1 MQVEIYMITSAVNE
15 KAYEILLMSV
25 AVLCS
30 TSLAA
35 QNITFGL
42 KAGVSIPSLK
52 AGGSGGDPLSTGY
65 SSSFGPDG
73 AVFATYKFSNVFS
86 VQTELE
92 YSSQGARRDGMQA
105 FPVPDAYANYFNPGT
120 ILYANF
126 KGPVKL
132 SYLVLP
138 VVAKFQWNFKT
149 HSPFKFYIE
158 GGPFIGQLLSAYLVI
173 SGNSNVYADASGQQP
188 LLPAPLSF
196 DTTANIKNQLH
207 TTNFG
212 AEANVGISYQLG
224 RGYIFVEGG
233 VNYSFLNIQKEA
245 ANGKNTTG
253 AATVCLGY
261 AFTLRNKK

>member
-1 MQVEIYMITSAVNE
+1 MQHI
-15 KAYEILLMSV
+15 
-25 AVLCS
+25 
-30 TSLAA
+30 
-35 QNITFGL
+35 
-42 KAGVSIPSLK
+42 VSGSKYHLW
-52 AGGSGGDPLSTGY
+52 AEGGSQYPQPQSRWFRRRSVEYRLQL
-65 SSSFGPDG
+65 SFGPDG

-126 KGPVKL
+126 KGQVKL
-132 SYLVLP
+132 GYLVLP
-138 VVAKFQWNFKT
+138 VMAKFQWNFKP

-158 GGPFIGQLLSAYLVI
+158 GGPFIGQLLSAYLVT
-173 SGNSNVYADASGQQP
+173 SGNSNVYADASGQHP
-188 LLPAPLSF
+188 LLPDPLSF

-212 AEANVGISYQLG
+212 AEVNVGISYQLG

-253 AATVCLGY
+253 AATVCLGLHLRY
-261 AFTLRNKK
+261 ERKNNRFTTASPYLYLTCRFS